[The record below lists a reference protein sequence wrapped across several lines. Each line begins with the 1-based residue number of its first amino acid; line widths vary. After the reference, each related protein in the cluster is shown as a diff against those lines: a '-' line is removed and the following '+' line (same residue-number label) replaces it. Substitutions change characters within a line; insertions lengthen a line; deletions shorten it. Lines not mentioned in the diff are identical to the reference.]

1 MPTKAARRT
10 LSGASDCR
18 ALATRPTIQA
28 DPTTPVMAPT
38 MNQIV
43 LLNMRRRVASC
54 RPPVTADHGPH
65 RWSANW
71 RLATGNRCGSAPPR
85 LAQLLIDD
93 LQPFG
98 KLSLPALAAGMEE
111 NGLGDTVGEVLLAH
125 DVAGVIVGIPI
136 SFSVA

>member
-1 MPTKAARRT
+1 MPTKAVRRT
-10 LSGASDCR
+10 LSGVSDCR

-28 DPTTPVMAPT
+28 DPTTPVMVPT

-54 RPPVTADHGPH
+54 RPPVTADGPH
-65 RWSANW
+65 RWG
-71 RLATGNRCGSAPPR
+71 ATGNWEPCGSVPPR

-93 LQPFG
+93 LQAFG
-98 KLSLPALAAGMEE
+98 KLRLSALAAGVEE

-136 SFSVA
+136 SFPVA